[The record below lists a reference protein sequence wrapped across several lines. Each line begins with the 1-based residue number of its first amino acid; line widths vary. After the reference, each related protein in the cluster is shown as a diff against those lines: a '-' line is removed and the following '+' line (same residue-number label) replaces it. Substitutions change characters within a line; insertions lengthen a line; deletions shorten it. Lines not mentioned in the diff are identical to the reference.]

1 MVIYITLTRIG
12 SYSDT
17 ATRYYKMSAIITEV
31 CFVLT
36 LIIAN
41 GIFSGSEIAIVSA
54 RKVRLEQM
62 ANRGNS
68 KAKAALRLANSP
80 NDFFSTVQIGI
91 TLIGILSG
99 AVGGATLAQ
108 RLKPVFDVIPALKPY
123 SEGISVVTV
132 VTIITYFSLVVGEL
146 MPKRIALNNPEQIA
160 CTIAKPMRSL
170 SLIATPLVKILS
182 FSTDTLLN
190 LLGIR
195 ATEEQTMTEEEIKV
209 IIEQATESGTFEES
223 EQEMVEQ
230 VFHLGD
236 RRIKTLMTP
245 KLDITWLDIDAPLE
259 EIEIL
264 VRESNHSRF
273 PVARESLDDC
283 LGILRGSRFLCARLT
298 KEEIK
303 LETMIQPSLFVP
315 ENMSALKV
323 LEEFKR
329 TGIHMGLITD
339 EYGNIEGLLTLN
351 DLMEAIVGDITA
363 EEDRN
368 EPMIVRRKDGSLLVD
383 ALVTTDELKDLLDR
397 ESLAEEETANYYTL
411 GGFVIAF
418 LKHIPKS
425 GEYFQW
431 GGFQFEIVDMDGARV
446 DKVLITPIQMLN

>member
-1 MVIYITLTRIG
+1 
-12 SYSDT
+12 
-17 ATRYYKMSAIITEV
+17 MSAIATEV
-31 CFVLT
+31 FFVLI

-62 ANRGNS
+62 ANRGSS
-68 KAKAALRLANSP
+68 KAQAALRLANSP

-91 TLIGILSG
+91 TLIGILNG

-108 RLKPVFDVIPALKPY
+108 RLKLVLDVIPALKPY

-132 VTIITYFSLVVGEL
+132 VTIITYLSLVVGEL
-146 MPKRIALNNPEQIA
+146 MPKRVALNNPEQIA

-195 ATEEQTMTEEEIKV
+195 AIEEQTMTEEEIKV
-209 IIEQATESGTFEES
+209 IIKQAAKSGTFEES

-230 VFHLGD
+230 VFDLGD

-245 KLDITWLDIDAPLE
+245 KLDITWLDIDASLE
-259 EIEIL
+259 ELEIL

-273 PVARESLDDC
+273 PVARSRLDDC
-283 LGILRGSRFLCARLT
+283 LGILRGSRFLSARLT
-298 KEEIK
+298 GEEIN
-303 LETMIQPSLFVP
+303 LETMIQPPLFVS
-315 ENMSALKV
+315 ENMSTLRV

-329 TGIHMGLITD
+329 TGIHMALIMD

-363 EEDRN
+363 TEDKD
-368 EPMIVRRKDGSLLVD
+368 EPMIVRRSNGSWLVD
-383 ALVTTDELKDLLDR
+383 GLVTTDELKDLLDK
-397 ESLAEEETANYYTL
+397 ESLALEETANYDTL
-411 GGFVIAF
+411 GGFVTAF
-418 LKHIPKS
+418 LKHIPKT

-431 GGFQFEIVDMDGARV
+431 GKFQFEIVDMDGTRV
-446 DKVLITPIQMLN
+446 DKVLITPIQMLKQSDSTSET